1 MQWPERPTS
10 TSSLH
15 RAPNGEIFRE
25 DARTYHSRAPS
36 LVHARGRVSVS
47 MTPPA
52 LPPPDE
58 PVAFRTFCL
67 FLLAFHLSEFA
78 LAFHYNPRELGWRSF
93 LLSKPYAVAM
103 GAAALEFHLEWRFFA
118 ERKEAAVAT
127 TFYAGVVMCL
137 FGDWLRKASICTAGT
152 AFTHLIQ
159 TRRRP
164 THFLVTTERVRV
176 RAPPGYLGW
185 FAWAL
190 GTQVMLGIRCVSSH
204 SSLSR
209 GFTLNEESRS
219 KSFTFDGCLQYE
231 DYARRVPTW
240 IPGIK

>member
-1 MQWPERPTS
+1 
-10 TSSLH
+10 
-15 RAPNGEIFRE
+15 
-25 DARTYHSRAPS
+25 
-36 LVHARGRVSVS
+36 
-47 MTPPA
+47 
-52 LPPPDE
+52 
-58 PVAFRTFCL
+58 
-67 FLLAFHLSEFA
+67 
-78 LAFHYNPRELGWRSF
+78 
-93 LLSKPYAVAM
+93 M

-164 THFLVTTERVRV
+164 THFLVTTGAYAYARH
-176 RAPPGYLGW
+176 PGYLGW

-190 GTQVMLGIRCVSSH
+190 GTQVMLGNPVCFVAFVVVTWLYFKRRIAV
-204 SSLSR
+204 
-209 GFTLNEESRS
+209 EELYLRRMFSE
-219 KSFTFDGCLQYE
+219 YE

>member
-1 MQWPERPTS
+1 MQCARTAHVVVVTPPRAER
-10 TSSLH
+10 
-15 RAPNGEIFRE
+15 RNFRE

-164 THFLVTTERVRV
+164 THFL
-176 RAPPGYLGW
+176 
-185 FAWAL
+185 
-190 GTQVMLGIRCVSSH
+190 
-204 SSLSR
+204 SLIHIS
-209 GFTLNEESRS
+209 E
-219 KSFTFDGCLQYE
+219 
-231 DYARRVPTW
+231 PTR
-240 IPGIK
+240 PY